1 MNKITFNQT
10 YEFDLSG
17 TVAFGDLP
25 TSLVNDMFKDGRV
38 ASKFLENHLPI
49 WFPELEFV
57 DQKGYDHISGDGVMY
72 DLKGF
77 TKGGASYAPSAMIGA
92 NRKIN
97 VAEMHNHANTI
108 NYVFSD
114 ITEFPKVRVVFKQGT
129 DLVKQYP
136 EGKIQYTQRE
146 ALFG

>member
-1 MNKITFNQT
+1 MNTINYDKT
-10 YEFDLSG
+10 YTFDLTGKVS
-17 TVAFGDLP
+17 FGDLP

-38 ASKFLENHLPI
+38 ASKFLENHLPV

-57 DQKGYDHISGDGVMY
+57 DQDGYDHISKTGQKY

-92 NRKIN
+92 GRKID
-97 VAEMHNHANTI
+97 VTEMHAHANTI
-108 NYVFSD
+108 DYVFSD
-114 ITEFPKVRVVFKQGT
+114 ITEFPQVRIKFMRGT
-129 DLVKQYP
+129 DMVQQYP
-136 EGKIQYTQRE
+136 SGKIAYKQRL